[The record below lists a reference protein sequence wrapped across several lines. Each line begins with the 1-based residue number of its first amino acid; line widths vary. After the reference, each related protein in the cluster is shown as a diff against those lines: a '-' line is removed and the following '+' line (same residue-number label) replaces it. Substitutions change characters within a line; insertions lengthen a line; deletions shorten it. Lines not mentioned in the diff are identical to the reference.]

1 MTTMTEIHDADLPC
15 QELAWV
21 QTQAIRDRKESGF
34 KRISNKQTVNGA
46 PLCETSRNQRLTDS
60 HE

>member
-34 KRISNKQTVNGA
+34 KRISNKQVSSRHG
-46 PLCETSRNQRLTDS
+46 PLRL
-60 HE
+60 